1 MEEDRGDQKPLELA
15 IKRIVSAKLLVKPR
29 DNNGGSLLR
38 LFLASSVS
46 GAIHYGWGMQIS
58 ILTPYAQVYF
68 LSFLLGAFMIFA
80 DPFIIFT
87 MHGMQLLGVPHM
99 FASLICSSGPLAG
112 VLVSLFQCYCFIY
125 FFVQKTF
132 CLKHNDTRTCIFC
145 MRIEIVACDH
155 GKYYL

>member
-87 MHGMQLLGVPHM
+87 MARSFLEFHTCLLPL
-99 FASLICSSGPLAG
+99 FAALDLW
-112 VLVSLFQCYCFIY
+112 LEFW
-125 FFVQKTF
+125 
-132 CLKHNDTRTCIFC
+132 
-145 MRIEIVACDH
+145 
-155 GKYYL
+155 